1 MIHKLLLDHKGSQV
15 GSVAGQEDHSEK
27 GPYGHDKFTGSAPG
41 VLYWDRVVEHQTPQ
55 QPDSL
60 TNSEGGPM
68 RVYINARQERGKVSK
83 KELGVSGKS

>member
-1 MIHKLLLDHKGSQV
+1 MIHKKNYLSVTKACYLVHKLLLDHKGSQV

-27 GPYGHDKFTGSAPG
+27 GPYGHNKFTGSAPG

-60 TNSEGGPM
+60 TNSEGGSM
-68 RVYINARQERGKVSK
+68 RVYRNAS
-83 KELGVSGKS
+83 